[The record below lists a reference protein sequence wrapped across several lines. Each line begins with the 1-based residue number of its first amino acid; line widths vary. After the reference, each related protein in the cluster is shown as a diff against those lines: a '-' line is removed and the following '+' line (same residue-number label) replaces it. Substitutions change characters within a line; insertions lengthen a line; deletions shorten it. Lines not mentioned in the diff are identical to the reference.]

1 METHFLYTFNT
12 LALKEKNN
20 MLHDF
25 VIVNGYFWI
34 LSFVSEPVVF
44 IAHISRSSKRQLSNE
59 EKLKYEKQEIYKM
72 LRNSVLSCCWQ
83 FMAISRKLLFFFFFK
98 ERKTYNP

>member
-1 METHFLYTFNT
+1 
-12 LALKEKNN
+12 

-44 IAHISRSSKRQLSNE
+44 IANISRSSKRQLSNE

-72 LRNSVLSCCWQ
+72 LRNSVTEVLSCCWQ
-83 FMAISRKLLFFFFFK
+83 FVAISRKLLFFFFQGK
-98 ERKTYNP
+98 KNL